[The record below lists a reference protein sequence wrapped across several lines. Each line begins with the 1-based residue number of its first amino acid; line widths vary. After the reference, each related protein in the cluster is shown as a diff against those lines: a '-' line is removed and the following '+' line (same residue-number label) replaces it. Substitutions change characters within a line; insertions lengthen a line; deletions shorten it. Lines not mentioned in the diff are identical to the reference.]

1 MLFNYK
7 FYTMKEFKDEND
19 DIKWDIYS
27 ELVEDFMKKCNEVK
41 RQYELIVDK
50 DKQIELLKQLIHDFI
65 NNL

>member
-7 FYTMKEFKDEND
+7 FYTLEEFKKEND

-27 ELVEDFMKKCNEVK
+27 ELVSDFMRKCEKVE
-41 RQYELIVDK
+41 RQYQLICDK
-50 DKQIELLKQLIHDFI
+50 NKQIELLKQTMHDFI

>member
-7 FYTMKEFKDEND
+7 FYTLEEFKEASL

-27 ELVEDFMKKCNEVK
+27 ELVNDFMKKCNEVK

-50 DKQIELLKQLIHDFI
+50 DKQIDLLKQIIHDFI

>member
-7 FYTMKEFKDEND
+7 FYTLEEFKKEND

-50 DKQIELLKQLIHDFI
+50 DKQIELLKLLIHDFI

>member
-1 MLFNYK
+1 
-7 FYTMKEFKDEND
+7 MKEFKYEND

-27 ELVEDFMKKCNEVK
+27 ELVKDFMKKCNEVK

>member
-7 FYTMKEFKDEND
+7 FYTMKEFKEESE

-27 ELVEDFMKKCNEVK
+27 ELVDDFMKKCNEVK

-50 DKQIELLKQLIHDFI
+50 DKQIELLKQIIHDFI
-65 NNL
+65 NNI